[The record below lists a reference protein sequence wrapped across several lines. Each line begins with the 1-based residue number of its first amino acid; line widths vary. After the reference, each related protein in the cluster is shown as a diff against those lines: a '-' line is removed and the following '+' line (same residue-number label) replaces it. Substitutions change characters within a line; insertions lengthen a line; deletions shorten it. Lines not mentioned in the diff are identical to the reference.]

1 MMQVYSLA
9 TWEVKKD
16 KPSSGW
22 FMYQNQSVC
31 RWSCALKID
40 WHSVEDEDEADR
52 SKGPG
57 PGSNASTPD
66 SPSASPLGVSLPPD
80 VQAETSRTF
89 SFSDMTHCSDCVEQ
103 IQIMAQS
110 ESLKSR

>member
-16 KPSSGW
+16 KRSSGW
-22 FMYQNQSVC
+22 FVYQNQSVC
-31 RWSCALKID
+31 HWSCALKID
-40 WHSVEDEDEADR
+40 WHSLEDEDADDR
-52 SKGPG
+52 SKSPQ
-57 PGSNASTPD
+57 SNASTPD
-66 SPSASPLGVSLPPD
+66 SPSASPLGVSLPPN
-80 VQAETSRTF
+80 VQRDTSRTF